1 MTLKSKIAPHI
12 TSAVDKLQQSGF
24 ETYIVGGA
32 VRDFLLGREPKDYDI
47 STAASPEQVKD
58 VFGKRRT
65 FIIGR
70 RFRLVQLFHG
80 EEIIEISTFRKE
92 PSKEENR
99 PPEKIRHRHHPENMI
114 FHDNEF
120 GSSEEDVW
128 RRDFTVNAIFYD
140 PIADKIMDHTE
151 LGVAD
156 LNNGIVRAIGNP
168 LLRFEED
175 PVRILRALKLSGQYG
190 FKLEEETE
198 KALFGSL
205 NLILHASG
213 SRLSLELEKILK
225 NPYSDKILN
234 AFYEYGFLR
243 YFLPNLQA
251 QWESAACKYSM
262 ELLAEKNRRVLDGS
276 YRQSISLSAA
286 IMVLPFI
293 EESFGSG
300 GKGGLWDNFAGLE
313 NEMRKIILKLFNP
326 RGFTK
331 RMLASTIRTLLLQPK
346 FKRVRFERLL
356 HHHGYAHAR
365 ELLMIQN
372 NLTWKDPQLPDK
384 WPPGKHSEAGK
395 MKHKHQY
402 RPFPGRFRK

>member
-12 TSAVDKLQQSGF
+12 TSAVDRLQQSGF

-32 VRDFLLGREPKDYDI
+32 VRDFLIGREPKDYDI

-80 EEIIEISTFRKE
+80 EEIIEISTFRRE

-99 PPEKIRHRHHPENMI
+99 PLEKHRHRHHPENMI

-120 GSSEEDVW
+120 GSSEEDAW

-140 PIADKIMDHTE
+140 PIADKIMDHTG
-151 LGVAD
+151 LGVTD
-156 LNNGIVRAIGNP
+156 LNSGIVRAIGTP

-175 PVRILRALKLSGQYG
+175 PVRILRALKLAGQYG

-198 KALFGSL
+198 KALFSSL
-205 NLILHASG
+205 SLILHASG

-225 NPYSDKILN
+225 NPYSDKIFN
-234 AFYEYGFLR
+234 AFYEYGFLQ
-243 YFLPNLQA
+243 YFLPNLQS
-251 QWESAACKYSM
+251 QWESEVFKYSL
-262 ELLAEKNRRVLDGS
+262 ELLTEKNRRVLDGS
-276 YRQSISLSAA
+276 YRQSISLTAA
-286 IMVLPFI
+286 AMVLPFI
-293 EESFGSG
+293 EASFGSN
-300 GKGGLWDNFAGLE
+300 GKSGLWNNFAGIE
-313 NEMRKIILKLFNP
+313 DEIRRIILKLFNP
-326 RGFTK
+326 RVFTK
-331 RMLASTIRTLLLQPK
+331 RMQASTIRTLLLQPK
-346 FKRVRFERLL
+346 FKRFRPERLL

-372 NLTWKDPQLPDK
+372 NLTWKDPQLPEK
-384 WPPGKHSEAGK
+384 WPSGKHSEAGK

-402 RPFPGRFRK
+402 RAFPGRFRR